1 MTQDGRGTLD
11 AGVEAAALPLDVLT
25 MQETARR
32 VLLERLSIGE
42 VEVAAITMRGH
53 IELLLADVQELIRSS
68 HPEDREAQV
77 AQIGVGEAQ
86 RRLTTPP
93 GHGHDAFRRHAR
105 KLAMSVVSLC
115 GHHETLSHPPA

>member
-1 MTQDGRGTLD
+1 MAQDGRGTLD
-11 AGVEAAALPLDVLT
+11 AGAEAAALPLDILT

-32 VLLERLSIGE
+32 VLLEQLSIGE
-42 VEVAAITMRGH
+42 VEVAAITLRGH
-53 IELLLADVQELIRSS
+53 IELLVADVQALIRAS

-77 AQIGVGEAQ
+77 AQVGVGEAQ

-115 GHHETLSHPPA
+115 GHHETLSRPPA